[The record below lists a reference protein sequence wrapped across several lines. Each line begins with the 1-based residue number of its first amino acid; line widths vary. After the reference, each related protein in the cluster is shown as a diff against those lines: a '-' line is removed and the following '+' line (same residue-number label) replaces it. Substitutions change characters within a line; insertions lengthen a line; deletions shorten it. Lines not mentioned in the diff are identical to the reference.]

1 MLDKPVLHV
10 YFIYEHIFICL
21 HVDDSKKVNVFWSF
35 NNQETT

>member
-1 MLDKPVLHV
+1 MLDKPVLLV